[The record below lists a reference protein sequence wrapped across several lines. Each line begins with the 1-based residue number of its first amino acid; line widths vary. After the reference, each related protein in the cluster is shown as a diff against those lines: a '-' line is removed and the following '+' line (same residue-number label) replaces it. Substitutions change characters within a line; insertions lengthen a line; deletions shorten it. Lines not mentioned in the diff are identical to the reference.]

1 MGLSTR
7 TFYEQIDTDSSASSR
22 QKQAG
27 NYFDSFLSFDFDYD
41 KRNQKFKTTDGFR
54 SSYTLDLPLISE
66 TNTFTN
72 KYHYRYFTELYEDNI
87 TSMSV
92 FFQAANSVNNKD
104 IKLSREIKYTS
115 SSLEDLSGKVG
126 PKDGNDFIGGNFFS
140 LNFVTTVQ
148 VLPNLQEI
156 DVSLFLDVANVWGV
170 DYDSSIDDGSKISS
184 IGIGVDWFTLVGP
197 MTFSS

>member
-1 MGLSTR
+1 MIK
-7 TFYEQIDTDSSASSR
+7 EI
-22 QKQAG
+22 K
-27 NYFDSFLSFDFDYD
+27 
-41 KRNQKFKTTDGFR
+41 KFKTTDGFR

-66 TNTFTN
+66 TNTITN

-104 IKLSREIKYTS
+104 IKLSERLNIPS
-115 SSLEDLSGKVG
+115 SKLRGFESGKVG
-126 PKDGNDFIGGNFFS
+126 PKDGNDFIGGNFTSS
-140 LNFVTTVQ
+140 LNFVTTVPQ

-170 DYDSSIDDGSKISS
+170 DYDSSIDDGSKIRSS

-197 MTFSS
+197 MTFSLTETLSKSNTDITEAFRFNIGTSF